1 MRKLFAALLVVS
13 PLAPPALAYRG
24 EVENIPPR
32 AYFETA
38 QREMARAKKSISLY
52 MYLLSFRPNDS
63 QSHVFQLLKTLKE
76 AHDRGVAVEVVLDK
90 NYNFAGE
97 EGAAGEGKNLAA
109 YAFLKASGISVYFD
123 KAGTYTHAKALIID
137 GETVVTGS
145 SNWTRA
151 ALELNEEANV
161 LIRSKEVA
169 RDMLKTLESIKR
181 ESPAEVGPA
190 AKVPAAFMLD
200 PDLLGRMASQPD
212 ERAFDVYLFLVWR
225 AGPRIVLDYQQ
236 LAEHLGIASMG
247 KHAYGRQINKTLG
260 KLEERYGLIRATTT
274 YGKDAEVTL
283 LAPWENYP
291 PPRSSPSRG
300 EEERGRNLGSI
311 ESKGGEDER
320 PQDLG
325 NDGAKGEDER
335 GRNLGSNAAKV
346 GEEENLQVPVG
357 YWEWGWNRRLGFA
370 GKVFYVIN
378 LREGAVSPIQPRW
391 SQHIQTLA
399 KRYGVSPWFITR
411 GVTELRRANLLEVE
425 YDAVGPTGPSGRAPN
440 VYTPNPPYD
449 PGAFDR
455 ALEELKKRVG
465 ADKVDRARRAAALVY
480 EDSYLRGIEQLIE
493 LEDQYGRDRIAAAE
507 KILGAKSPDNPKRKI
522 GYLIETVRKLD

>member
-1 MRKLFAALLVVS
+1 LAALLVLNQIS
-13 PLAPPALAYRG
+13 LPLFAYRG

-76 AHDRGVAVEVVLDK
+76 AHDRGVTVEVVLDK

-123 KAGTYTHAKALIID
+123 EAGTYTHAKALIID

-181 ESPAEVGPA
+181 ESPAAVGPA
-190 AKVPAAFMLD
+190 AKVPAAFLLD
-200 PDLLGRMASQPD
+200 PNLLGRMASQPD
-212 ERAFDVYLFLVWR
+212 ERAFDVYLYLVWR

-247 KHAYGRQINKTLG
+247 KHGYGRQINKTLG

-283 LAPWENYP
+283 LAPWENHP
-291 PPRSSPSRG
+291 PPESSPARG
-300 EEERGRNLGSI
+300 EEERGRNLGS
-311 ESKGGEDER
+311 
-320 PQDLG
+320 
-325 NDGAKGEDER
+325 DGAKGE
-335 GRNLGSNAAKV
+335 
-346 GEEENLQVPVG
+346 EEENLQVPVG

-370 GKVFYVIN
+370 GKVFYLIN

-440 VYTPNPPYD
+440 VYSLNPLYD

-465 ADKVDRARRAAALVY
+465 ADKVERARRAAALVY

-493 LEDQYGRDRIAAAE
+493 LEDQYGRARIQEAE
-507 KILGAKSPDNPKRKI
+507 RILGAKSPDNPKRKI
-522 GYLIETVRKLD
+522 GYLIETIRGLK

>member
-1 MRKLFAALLVVS
+1 
-13 PLAPPALAYRG
+13 
-24 EVENIPPR
+24 
-32 AYFETA
+32 
-38 QREMARAKKSISLY
+38 
-52 MYLLSFRPNDS
+52 
-63 QSHVFQLLKTLKE
+63 
-76 AHDRGVAVEVVLDK
+76 
-90 NYNFAGE
+90 
-97 EGAAGEGKNLAA
+97 LAA
-109 YAFLKASGISVYFD
+109 YAFLKASGIPVYFD
-123 KAGTYTHAKALIID
+123 EAGTYTHAKALIID

-181 ESPAEVGPA
+181 ESPAEAGPA
-190 AKVPAAFMLD
+190 AKVPAAFLLD
-200 PDLLGRMASQPD
+200 QNLLGRMASQPD
-212 ERAFDVYLFLVWR
+212 ERAFDVYLYLVWR

-236 LAEHLGIASMG
+236 LAEHLGIAPMG

-283 LAPWENYP
+283 LPLDGKRHP
-291 PPRSSPSRG
+291 PPESSPSRG

-325 NDGAKGEDER
+325 NDGAKGEEER
-335 GRNLGSNAAKV
+335 GRNLGSIVATG

-370 GKVFYVIN
+370 GKVFYLIN

-440 VYTPNPPYD
+440 VYTPNPLYD
-449 PGAFDR
+449 PRAFDR

-465 ADKVDRARRAAALVY
+465 AEKVERARRAAALVY

-493 LEDQYGRDRIAAAE
+493 LEDQYGPARIEQAE
-507 KILGAKSPDNPKRKI
+507 RILGAKSPDNPKRKI
-522 GYLIETVRKLD
+522 GYLIETIRKLD

>member
-1 MRKLFAALLVVS
+1 MRVLKHIPNAITCGNLLCGCFAL
-13 PLAPPALAYRG
+13 
-24 EVENIPPR
+24 IKI
-32 AYFETA
+32 F
-38 QREMARAKKSISLY
+38 
-52 MYLLSFRPNDS
+52 
-63 QSHVFQLLKTLKE
+63 
-76 AHDRGVAVEVVLDK
+76 DRGVTVEVVLDK

-123 KAGTYTHAKALIID
+123 EAGTYTHAKALIID

-181 ESPAEVGPA
+181 ESPAAVGPA
-190 AKVPAAFMLD
+190 AKVPAAFLLD
-200 PDLLGRMASQPD
+200 PNLLGRMASQPD
-212 ERAFDVYLFLVWR
+212 ERAFDVYLYLVWR

-247 KHAYGRQINKTLG
+247 KHGYGRQINKTLG

-283 LAPWENYP
+283 LAPWENHP
-291 PPRSSPSRG
+291 PPESSPARG
-300 EEERGRNLGSI
+300 EEERGRNLGS
-311 ESKGGEDER
+311 
-320 PQDLG
+320 
-325 NDGAKGEDER
+325 DGAKGE
-335 GRNLGSNAAKV
+335 
-346 GEEENLQVPVG
+346 EEENLQVPVG

-370 GKVFYVIN
+370 GKVFYLIN

-440 VYTPNPPYD
+440 VYSLNPLYD

-465 ADKVDRARRAAALVY
+465 ADKVERARRAAALVY

-493 LEDQYGRDRIAAAE
+493 LEDQYGRARIQEAE
-507 KILGAKSPDNPKRKI
+507 RILGAKSPDNPKRKI
-522 GYLIETVRKLD
+522 GYLIETIRGLK